1 MTTPP
6 KKLAP
11 EGFDHAAK
19 RAAYEAKRREHT
31 ALYYVS
37 RDGQM
42 PIMPREPIDVPEGK
56 VPNGGFNGL

>member
-1 MTTPP
+1 MTDTPENI
-6 KKLAP
+6 AP

-19 RAAYEAKRREHT
+19 RAKHEAERREHT

-37 RDGQM
+37 RDGQ
-42 PIMPREPIDVPEGK
+42 PREPEDVPEGK